1 MKSNRKLFH
10 SKLRHNNVEIF
21 SYVFLGIM
29 CIIFLYPMFVTLVI
43 SISSEESIRMN
54 GFRLIPDSFSLEAYR
69 LLLKNYGSTLGRA
82 LLLTIGTGLI
92 DPLLTIV
99 FTMCMAY
106 PLSQM
111 DFKGGNFIRKLLLI
125 SMLFSGGLVPGYILR
140 TRYLGLRDNI
150 LIYLIPEI
158 SAWSVFLFRTFFVSI
173 DKSMVE
179 SARIDGAS
187 KFQILLKIML
197 PLTKPLVAM
206 QYFNAFLNRWN
217 DINTPLYYITDRKLY
232 TVQYLLQEMLRSAD
246 QLKAMI
252 EAGMS
257 TSGMETI
264 NIPVESTR
272 YAVAVIGALP
282 VFIIFPYIQKY
293 YAKGI
298 MLGSTK
304 G

>member
-1 MKSNRKLFH
+1 MKKNINFH
-10 SKLRHNNVEIF
+10 RSKFKRNHVEKF

-29 CIIFLYPMFVTLVI
+29 CVIFIYPMFTALMVSV
-43 SISSEESIRMN
+43 SSAESIRNN
-54 GFRLIPDSFSLEAYR
+54 GFQLIPSEFSLEAYR
-69 LLLKNYGSTLGRA
+69 LLLEHYGDTLGRA
-82 LLLTIGTGLI
+82 LLVTIGTGLT

-99 FTMCMAY
+99 FTMSLAY
-106 PLSQM
+106 PLSQS
-111 DFKGGNFIRKLLLI
+111 DFKGKEFIRKLLVVT
-125 SMLFSGGLVPGYILR
+125 MLFSGGLVPGYILR

-150 LIYLIPEI
+150 LIYLIPEVG
-158 SAWSVFLFRTFFVSI
+158 AWNVFLFRTFFVNI

-179 SARIDGAS
+179 SAKLDGAS
-187 KFQILLKIML
+187 KFQILMKIML
-197 PLTKPLVAM
+197 PLTKSLVAL
-206 QYFNAFLNRWN
+206 QYFNAFLSRWN

-232 TVQYLLQEMLRSAD
+232 TVQYLLQEMLRDA
-246 QLKAMI
+246 QQVKEAI

-257 TSGMETI
+257 TSGMPVI
-264 NIPVESTR
+264 DIPIESTR

-282 VFIIFPYIQKY
+282 VFILFPYIQKY